1 MVLIA
6 IWKMEILR
14 DYRRMYFKNG
24 EDEKQICKQSDVYP
38 PVHQIV
44 PTLFPNDISAS
55 SNTANALPFGI
66 LLCKK
71 KLAFSLLTIRVFF
84 IYFFHID
91 YVKPITYDI
100 SDFKRRRPS
109 LEESL
114 KPSGNVKRKAGEVP
128 FQSETE
134 FNGRLM
140 KLSKF
145 SNYSLAI
152 IFFILKIESKP
163 EHPEDEVYFSNL
175 NGTSPRLVN

>member
-71 KLAFSLLTIRVFF
+71 KVGLLVVNHSSFF
-84 IYFFHID
+84 IYFFSH
-91 YVKPITYDI
+91 
-100 SDFKRRRPS
+100 
-109 LEESL
+109 
-114 KPSGNVKRKAGEVP
+114 
-128 FQSETE
+128 
-134 FNGRLM
+134 RLCQ
-140 KLSKF
+140 
-145 SNYSLAI
+145 AD
-152 IFFILKIESKP
+152 
-163 EHPEDEVYFSNL
+163 HV
-175 NGTSPRLVN
+175 

>member
-1 MVLIA
+1 
-6 IWKMEILR
+6 MEILR

-24 EDEKQICKQSDVYP
+24 EDEKQICKQP
-38 PVHQIV
+38 PVHQSV

-66 LLCKK
+66 LLRKK
-71 KLAFSLLTIRVFF
+71 KLACSLLTIRVFF
-84 IYFFHID
+84 YLFFHTD

-100 SDFKRRRPS
+100 SDFKKRRPS

-134 FNGRLM
+134 FNGGLM
-140 KLSKF
+140 KLSKL
-145 SNYSLAI
+145 SNFSLAMI
-152 IFFILKIESKP
+152 LSFFYI
-163 EHPEDEVYFSNL
+163 
-175 NGTSPRLVN
+175 